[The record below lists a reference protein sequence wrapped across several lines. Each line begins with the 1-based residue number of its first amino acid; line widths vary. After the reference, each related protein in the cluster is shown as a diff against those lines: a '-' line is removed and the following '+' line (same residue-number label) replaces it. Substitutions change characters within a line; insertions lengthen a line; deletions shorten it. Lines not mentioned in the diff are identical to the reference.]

1 MMRVDRTRR
10 PPPGP
15 PPQIRLPA
23 FERLH
28 LANGLNV
35 VAVRHDDLPEVSARV
50 VVPFGASDDDRER
63 AGTAL
68 MVARALTEG
77 TSQRTAGEVAAWLD
91 YLGARFSIDVD
102 HDATV
107 LSLHFLSRVF
117 DDALAFL
124 AEVLSQPAFDPS
136 EIGRLRDERLDEIA
150 SSLDEPRAV
159 ASLRLHEAC
168 FGEHPYGIRAGGVAE
183 TVREINA
190 EALRV
195 FHSGYYGAAG
205 ATLIMVG
212 DLPERDQLERR
223 TTTALAAW
231 SGQPDEPR
239 PLADPS
245 AGDGRLLW
253 AIPWDG
259 PQSEIRVG
267 GLGIRRLDPDYPA
280 VMVMNA
286 ILGGLFSS
294 RINMNLRED
303 KGWTYG
309 AASRFD
315 ARKRRGPYYAATAV
329 DAAATVSAVRE
340 ILGEMEKMKVDLAS
354 DAELELAKNALTLSL
369 PRVFETVG
377 QVSGRVAQQIIYG
390 LKDDYWI
397 TYRDQVA
404 AVTGEHVREVAR
416 RLLTTEQSAIV
427 VVGPVRDFHSDL
439 EGLGPVEIRN
449 TAGRPSQLEPS

>member
-1 MMRVDRTRR
+1 MRVDRTRR

-15 PPQIRLPA
+15 PPQIRLPQY
-23 FERLH
+23 ERFH
-28 LANGLNV
+28 LTNGLSV

-50 VVPFGASDDDRER
+50 VIPFGASDDDRER

-68 MVARALTEG
+68 LVARALTEG
-77 TSQRTAGEVAAWLD
+77 TSERTAGEVAERLD

-102 HDATV
+102 HDATT

-117 DDALAFL
+117 DEALAFL
-124 AEVLSQPAFDPS
+124 AEVLSRPAFDPS
-136 EIGRLRDERLDEIA
+136 EVGRLRDERLDEIA

-168 FGEHPYGIRAGGVAE
+168 FGDHPYGMRAGGVEE

-190 EALRV
+190 ETLRN
-195 FHSGYYGAAG
+195 FHARYYGAAG
-205 ATLIMVG
+205 ATLVIVG
-212 DLPERDQLERR
+212 DLPEGDQLKRR
-223 TTTALAAW
+223 LTAALSVW
-231 SGQPDEPR
+231 SGDPDNPR

-245 AGDGRLLW
+245 VGDGRHLW

-315 ARKRRGPYYAATAV
+315 ARKRRGPFYAATAV

-340 ILGEMEKMKVDLAS
+340 ILGEMEKMKVEPAS

-369 PRVFETVG
+369 PRLFETVG
-377 QVSGRVAQQIIYG
+377 QVCGRVAQQAIYG
-390 LKDDYWI
+390 LPDDYWI

-404 AVTGEHVREVAR
+404 AVTREDVLAAAR
-416 RLLTTEQSAIV
+416 RLLTTERSAIV
-427 VVGPVRDFHSDL
+427 VVGPVADFQAEL
-439 EGLGPVEIRN
+439 EKLGPVEIRD
-449 TAGRPSQLEPS
+449 TAGRPSELKPS

>member
-1 MMRVDRTRR
+1 MRVDRTRR
-10 PPPGP
+10 PPPGA
-15 PPQIRLPA
+15 PPQIRLPK

-28 LANGLNV
+28 LPNGLSV

-50 VVPFGASDDDRER
+50 VIPFGASDDDRER

-68 MVARALTEG
+68 LVARALTEG
-77 TSQRTAGEVAAWLD
+77 TAERTAGEVAEWLD
-91 YLGARFSIDVD
+91 YLGARFSVDVD
-102 HDATV
+102 HDATT

-117 DDALAFL
+117 DEALAFL
-124 AEVLSQPAFDPS
+124 AEVLSRPAFDPG
-136 EIGRLRDERLDEIA
+136 EVGRLRDERLDEIA

-168 FGEHPYGIRAGGVAE
+168 FGEHPYGMRAGGVEE
-183 TVREINA
+183 TVRAIDA
-190 EALRV
+190 ETLSA
-195 FHSGYYGAAG
+195 FHKRYYGAAG
-205 ATLIMVG
+205 ATLILVG
-212 DLPERDQLERR
+212 DLPKGGELEERL
-223 TTTALAAW
+223 TAALSVWRGGPA
-231 SGQPDEPR
+231 R
-239 PLADPS
+239 PGRLADPNAS
-245 AGDGRLLW
+245 DGRRLW

-267 GLGIRRLDPDYPA
+267 GLGIHRLDPDYPA

-329 DAAATVSAVRE
+329 DAAATIPAVRE
-340 ILGEMEKMKVDLAS
+340 IVGEMERMKVEPAS

-369 PRVFETVG
+369 PRLFETVG
-377 QVSGRVAQQIIYG
+377 QVSGRVAAQVIYG
-390 LKDDYWI
+390 LPDDYWM

-404 AVTGEHVREVAR
+404 AVTREDVLAVAQ
-416 RLLTTEQSAIV
+416 RLLTTELNSIV
-427 VVGPVRDFHSDL
+427 VVGPVRDFQQEL
-439 EGLGPVEIRN
+439 ETLGPLEIRD
-449 TAGRPSQLEPS
+449 TKGRPAELKPS